1 MKMRRLRQIFSLLL
15 SVTLI
20 LTACGQTKKEEE
32 VSQKG
37 QSTTEYAQEIF
48 GSEII
53 QVDILADEAHWLTM
67 LENAVNEEYI
77 KVNVVV
83 NGTTFYDVGIRPKG
97 NSSLTQ
103 VASSDSDRYSFRLKF
118 DEYVEGQTCFEL
130 DSFVVNNMMSDN
142 SYMKEY
148 LSYDLMHAIGV
159 EAPYFGFANLSLNGE
174 AWGLYL
180 AVEVYND
187 SYEERV
193 SGDTSGALYNV
204 KMSMGMGMQGGAE
217 DGAQGGMQGRPQMGQ
232 ERSDLSNMPQDFT
245 ENGFHGANNMGSRN
259 GGSLIYTD
267 DEVSSYSDIF
277 DNAVGKSDEV
287 SETRVVEA
295 LKALS
300 TGEDLEE
307 YFEVDEILRY
317 LAAHTVV
324 ANFDSYSSSMAQNYY
339 IYEKEGL
346 LTILPWDYNMAW
358 GGFQGSDA
366 STVVNFPIDT
376 PVLGVELSER
386 PLIEKL
392 LQNEDYLA
400 SYHSYLEELMT
411 EYFADGQ
418 FEAKVRELD
427 SLIKSYVE
435 SDPTVFCTYEEYQ
448 KAVEALIQLGT
459 LRYESIMGQL
469 NGEIPATTAGQEASP
484 ELLISSDTVNLSD
497 LGNSKFGKEGM
508 RP

>member
-1 MKMRRLRQIFSLLL
+1 
-15 SVTLI
+15 
-20 LTACGQTKKEEE
+20 
-32 VSQKG
+32 
-37 QSTTEYAQEIF
+37 
-48 GSEII
+48 
-53 QVDILADEAHWLTM
+53 
-67 LENAVNEEYI
+67 
-77 KVNVVV
+77 
-83 NGTTFYDVGIRPKG
+83 
-97 NSSLTQ
+97 
-103 VASSDSDRYSFRLKF
+103 
-118 DEYVEGQTCFEL
+118 
-130 DSFVVNNMMSDN
+130 
-142 SYMKEY
+142 
-148 LSYDLMHAIGV
+148 
-159 EAPYFGFANLSLNGE
+159 LSLNGE

-204 KMSMGMGMQGGAE
+204 KMSMGMDM
-217 DGAQGGMQGRPQMGQ
+217 QGGMQGRPQMGQ
-232 ERSDLSNMPQDFT
+232 GGQDMTLPEGTEGMVVPEGGEAMMPPEGAEGMTPPEGEEGSISPQDRPDLSNLPQDFT
-245 ENGFHGANNMGSRN
+245 ENGFRGNNNMGSRN
-259 GGSLIYTD
+259 GGSLVYTD

-277 DNAVGKSDEV
+277 DNVVGKSDEA
-287 SETRVVEA
+287 SETHVVEA

-307 YFEVDEILRY
+307 YFGVDEILRY

-411 EYFADGQ
+411 EYFAEGQ

-435 SDPTVFCTYEEYQ
+435 SDPTAFCTYEEYQ